1 MLATVRANQ
10 PFDDIIT
17 GEKHQAGEILELQ
30 DIERVRN
37 MVKRNICSLVRIR
50 PEKPKKGKRVIVY
63 QNLLYC
69 IGGIETADYQLAK
82 GFKEK
87 NIKFVFRTADIDQ
100 ALRLGKYCEVL
111 IDNGEMEFDCDV
123 LILANYD
130 SYPLIKDRIKAK
142 KIYQQCHADWLNMK
156 KLPQWASFEWRPDE
170 DVDKVLSVSETTSK
184 ALKTAFKEPI
194 DSVVVPNIL
203 TEPDDNEFRVFL
215 TLSRFSA
222 EKGADLIVRTIEK
235 FHEAN
240 KPFLWII
247 CATMAESRI
256 DIRLRNDK
264 SVVFLP
270 PSPVNEALIRNCD
283 ILVQLSKNES
293 YCYSVHQ
300 ALACGKPC
308 LCTDIPE
315 FRKIIKDG
323 VNGWLVGQN
332 LERLNVNEIF
342 GKRLEPKPTKEP
354 IDPIWHKVLEGEL

>member
-1 MLATVRANQ
+1 MITVRANQ

-17 GEKHQAGEILELQ
+17 GEKHMTGEILEL
-30 DIERVRN
+30 DNVERVRN
-37 MVKRNICSLVRIR
+37 MVKRNICSLVHIK
-50 PEKPKKGKRVIVY
+50 PEQEKTGNPIVVY

-82 GFKEK
+82 AFKDRD
-87 NIKFVFRTADIDQ
+87 IRFIFREADIDQ
-100 ALRLGKYCEVL
+100 ALRLGKYCEV
-111 IDNGEMEFDCDV
+111 IVDDGEMWIECDV

-130 SYPLIKDRIKAK
+130 SYPHIKGRVGAR

-156 KLPQWASFEWRPDE
+156 KLPQWASFEWNPDP
-170 DVDKVLSVSETTSK
+170 DVDKVISVSETTSN
-184 ALKTAFKEPI
+184 ALLTVFDKKIE
-194 DSVVVPNIL
+194 SVVVPNIL

-222 EKGADLIVRTIEK
+222 EKGADLIVKVIQK

-240 KPFLWII
+240 KKFLWII
-247 CATMAESRI
+247 CATMADSGI
-256 DIRLRNDK
+256 NYKLRGDK
-264 SVVFLP
+264 SVIFLD
-270 PSPVNEALIRNCD
+270 PSPVNEGLIRNCD

-315 FRKIIKDG
+315 FRKVIKQG
-323 VNGWLVGQN
+323 ENGWLIDQYAMN
-332 LERLNVNEIF
+332 LDINSIF
-342 GKRLEPKPTKEP
+342 GKRLTPKPIKEP
-354 IDPIWHKVLEGEL
+354 ISPMWDKLLKGEL